1 MMNISPQD
9 VDNYFKSRPLK
20 KLYLKELGL
29 FDEYYRNCLYNPGER
44 NRVTYPLIDELSGP
58 FIWSRSGR
66 PDSFWIRIEH
76 DYKAYYKRK
85 IQEEY

>member
-1 MMNISPQD
+1 MMNISRQD

-20 KLYLKELGL
+20 KLYLTKLGL
-29 FDEYYRNCLYNPGER
+29 FDEYCRNCLYNAGNL
-44 NRVTYPLIDELSGP
+44 NRVTYPKIDELSGP
-58 FIWSRSGR
+58 FIWARSGR
-66 PDSFWIRIEH
+66 SETFWSKIEY

>member
-1 MMNISPQD
+1 MMNISRQD

-29 FDEYYRNCLYNPGER
+29 FDEYYRNCLYNASSR
-44 NRVTYPLIDELSGP
+44 NNVTYPDIDNLSGP
-58 FIWSRSGR
+58 FLWALTGRS
-66 PDSFWIRIEH
+66 DNFWNKIEN
-76 DYKAYYKRK
+76 DYKEYYKRK